1 MRKELLGSPEH
12 YVELDRKFHEC
23 IYQGSQNEVLADA
36 IRKLQIRLWPIYRV
50 RLTLL
55 QNARQ
60 SYSEHD
66 QIVSAIGAGDVIA
79 SQLAMRAHM
88 SSSALM
94 LERLHGKRARCHD
107 FG

>member
-1 MRKELLGSPEH
+1 
-12 YVELDRKFHEC
+12 
-23 IYQGSQNEVLADA
+23 
-36 IRKLQIRLWPIYRV
+36 V

-66 QIVSAIGAGDVIA
+66 QIMSAIAAGDVIA

-94 LERLHGKRARCHD
+94 LERLHSNALGVMTLAKREGISKLESRR
-107 FG
+107 